1 MYIYM
6 YKSSSSSVGRAQGW
20 KPWGRWFESSLK
32 QMNLNYKLFFKYILF
47 HSNQIFLKYLNRNDK
62 NLNVYINESNLYF
75 LTLHIKLSSLFY
87 STQLCEI
94 FAYETF
100 SNTNQVNLNPILES
114 KIPLTNNAI
123 IVYNFHCILFQQR
136 FFIFSLL
143 NNKKNIKNQSL
154 TLNSL
159 NSITELYLNANW
171 LEREV
176 SELHGI
182 FFNNKKD
189 LRNLM
194 LTYGDVSAPMR
205 KSFPSIGVKE
215 LFYDTTTDLLINSR
229 ISIQF

>member
-1 MYIYM
+1 
-6 YKSSSSSVGRAQGW
+6 
-20 KPWGRWFESSLK
+20 
-32 QMNLNYKLFFKYILF
+32 
-47 HSNQIFLKYLNRNDK
+47 
-62 NLNVYINESNLYF
+62 LNVYINESNLYF